1 MNSSKIA
8 VTVTRTVGL
17 TLLNHG
23 IVVLAGSTPDSKVAK
38 RGLWQRGASRVFGDV
53 VDTPGFAA
61 VEAALGIVLVIA
73 VPRMLRRSR

>member
-1 MNSSKIA
+1 MNAATIA
-8 VTVTRTVGL
+8 VTATRTVGL

-23 IVVLAGSTPDSKVAK
+23 IVVLAGSTPHSKVAK

-61 VEAALGIVLVIA
+61 AEAALGVALVIV
-73 VPRMLRRSR
+73 VPRLLRRR

>member
-1 MNSSKIA
+1 MDAATIA
-8 VTVTRTVGL
+8 VTATRTVGL

-61 VEAALGIVLVIA
+61 AEALLGVALVIA
-73 VPRMLRRSR
+73 VPRLLSRR